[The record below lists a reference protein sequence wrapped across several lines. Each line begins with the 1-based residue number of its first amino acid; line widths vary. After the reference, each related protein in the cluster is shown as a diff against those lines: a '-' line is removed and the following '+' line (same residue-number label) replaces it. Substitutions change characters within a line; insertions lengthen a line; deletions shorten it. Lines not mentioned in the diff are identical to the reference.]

1 MTFTVA
7 SYNIHRGVGL
17 DGRVEVGRTAA
28 VLEEIGADVVALQEV
43 LRPQAEQLAERLQMG
58 FAMGITRTCGGYPYG
73 NAILTRLPV
82 RGHDAFDLSRHRREP
97 RGGLRLDTAFGESPI
112 HLFNVHLGLAIRE
125 RAQQV
130 RMLVREHLGRTDL
143 SGLRVVA
150 GDLNEWFPGAV
161 GRALKRELMGF
172 RIGRTHPAPLPLFR
186 LDRIYWDHG
195 LCAERVHV
203 HRSRLARVASDHL
216 PVVARLRFVDA
227 RGQSFG
233 GRHPVPAA
241 WDGEHRPLQ
250 PVAPPRI
257 A

>member
-1 MTFTVA
+1 MLRCVTLTIA
-7 SYNIHRGVGL
+7 SYNIHRGRGL

-43 LRPQAEQLAERLQMG
+43 LRPQAEELADRLRMG
-58 FAMGITRTCGGYPYG
+58 FAMGITRICGGQPYG

-82 RGHDAFDLSRHRREP
+82 RGHDVFDLTRRRREP
-97 RGGLRLDTAFGESPI
+97 RGGVRLDTTFGDSPL
-112 HLFNVHLGLAIRE
+112 HLFNVHFGLAIRE

-130 RMLVREHLGRTDL
+130 RMLVREHLGRADL

-161 GRALKRELMGF
+161 GRHLKRELMGR

-195 LCAERVHV
+195 LYAERVHV

-216 PVVARLRFVDA
+216 PVVARLRTVVAA
-227 RGQSFG
+227 RSETRAG
-233 GRHPVPAA
+233 
-241 WDGEHRPLQ
+241 
-250 PVAPPRI
+250 
-257 A
+257 